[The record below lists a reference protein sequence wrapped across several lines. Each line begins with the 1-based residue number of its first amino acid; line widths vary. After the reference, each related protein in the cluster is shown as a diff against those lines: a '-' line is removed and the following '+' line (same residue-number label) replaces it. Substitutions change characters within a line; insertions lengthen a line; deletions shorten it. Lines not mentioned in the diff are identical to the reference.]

1 MLVQELVSVDAVI
14 CFLFLARESPSS
26 ESGIMLA
33 TPASSFWGALASSE
47 VPLKHPEQ
55 GEARCEG
62 ALRAASVPSGRSSGQ
77 TWTRTPG
84 DGVFLKNQ
92 PQDNEMQHMKAVGK
106 GER

>member
-1 MLVQELVSVDAVI
+1 MLVQELVSVDAAI

-92 PQDNEMQHMKAVGK
+92 PQDNEM
-106 GER
+106 